1 MPAEL
6 KAHVWFPTLIWQ
18 ADMPDNE
25 KSFIKEIKDVV
36 LKEKK
41 ESSDIATSADP
52 HETRCLE
59 NSSHFQ
65 GGWQSKLYTQWMH
78 GFEHMGEKLDETI
91 ESCRKQIGVPEL
103 KLKGYWFSINSYGD
117 YTTLHNHRDSV
128 LSGVFYV
135 DIPDEN
141 MGKINFERSDD
152 ISYYLPPLES
162 YNNFTGERA
171 SYQPETGRVLIFP
184 SWLKHSVDTNRSKK
198 NRISISF
205 NYGV

>member
-25 KSFIKEIKDVV
+25 KSFIKDIKNYV

-41 ESSDIATSADP
+41 ATPDTVKMNNGKYGSV
-52 HETRCLE
+52 
-59 NSSHFQ
+59 FQ
-65 GGWQSKLYTQWMH
+65 GGWQSKTYTQWID
-78 GFEHMGEKLDETI
+78 GFEHMGKKLDETI
-91 ESCRKQIGVPEL
+91 ESCRKQIGVPEI
-103 KLKGYWFSINSYGD
+103 KLKGYWFSVNSYGD

-152 ISYYLPPLES
+152 ISYFLPPLES

-198 NRISISF
+198 NRISVSF

>member
-25 KSFIKEIKDVV
+25 MSFIKGTKDFI

-41 ESSDIATSADP
+41 ETPNTALMSDGKYSSV
-52 HETRCLE
+52 
-59 NSSHFQ
+59 FQ
-65 GGWQSKLYTQWMH
+65 GGWQSKTYTQWMH

-103 KLKGYWFSINSYGD
+103 KLKGYWFSVNSYGN
-117 YTTLHNHRDSV
+117 YTTLHNHRNCI

-135 DIPDEN
+135 DIPEKN

-152 ISYYLPPLES
+152 ISYFLPPLDS

-171 SYQPETGRVLIFP
+171 SYEPETGRLLIFP
-184 SWLKHSVDTNRSKK
+184 SWLKHSVDRNESKK
-198 NRISISF
+198 KRISISF

>member
-25 KSFIKEIKDVV
+25 MSFIKGTKDFI

-41 ESSDIATSADP
+41 ETPNTALMSDGKYSSV
-52 HETRCLE
+52 
-59 NSSHFQ
+59 FQ
-65 GGWQSKLYTQWMH
+65 GGWQSKTYTQWIH
-78 GFEHMGEKLDETI
+78 GFEHMGKKLNETI
-91 ESCRKQIGVPEL
+91 ETCRKQIGVPEL
-103 KLKGYWFSINSYGD
+103 RLKGYWFSVNSYGD
-117 YTTLHNHRDSV
+117 HTTLHNHRDSV

-152 ISYYLPPLES
+152 ISYFLPPLES

-198 NRISISF
+198 NRISVSF

>member
-25 KSFIKEIKDVV
+25 KSFIKDIKNYV

-41 ESSDIATSADP
+41 ATPDTVKMNNGKYGSV
-52 HETRCLE
+52 
-59 NSSHFQ
+59 FQ
-65 GGWQSKLYTQWMH
+65 GGWQSKTYTQWID
-78 GFEHMGEKLDETI
+78 GFEHMGKKLDETI
-91 ESCRKQIGVPEL
+91 ESCRKQIGVPEI
-103 KLKGYWFSINSYGD
+103 KLKGYWFSVNSYGD

-152 ISYYLPPLES
+152 ISYFLPPLES

-184 SWLKHSVDTNRSKK
+184 SWLKHSVDANRSKK
-198 NRISISF
+198 NRISVSF

>member
-25 KSFIKEIKDVV
+25 KSFIKGMKDFV

-41 ESSDIATSADP
+41 AEPNNHKVAGGKYASV
-52 HETRCLE
+52 
-59 NSSHFQ
+59 FK
-65 GGWQSKLYTQWMH
+65 GGWRSKSYTSWPT
-78 GFEHMGEKLDETI
+78 GFEHMGKKLDETI
-91 ESCRKQIGVPEL
+91 ESCRNQIGVPEL
-103 KLKGYWFSINSYGD
+103 KLLAYWFSINSYGD
-117 YTTLHNHRDSV
+117 HTTLHNHRNSI
-128 LSGVFYV
+128 LSGVFYL
-135 DIPDEN
+135 DIPDKN

-152 ISYYLPPLES
+152 ISYHLPPLES

-171 SYQPETGRVLIFP
+171 SYEPETGRVLIFP

>member
-25 KSFIKEIKDVV
+25 KSFIKGIKDFV

-41 ESSDIATSADP
+41 ATPDTVKMNKGKYGSV
-52 HETRCLE
+52 
-59 NSSHFQ
+59 FQ
-65 GGWQSKLYTQWMH
+65 GGWQSETYTQWID
-78 GFEHMGEKLDETI
+78 GFEHMGKKLDETI

-103 KLKGYWFSINSYGD
+103 KLKGYWFSVNSYGD
-117 YTTLHNHRDSV
+117 YTTLHNHRDSI

-152 ISYYLPPLES
+152 ISYFLPPLEN

-184 SWLKHSVDTNRSKK
+184 SWLKHSVDANRSKK
-198 NRISISF
+198 NRISVSF

>member
-25 KSFIKEIKDVV
+25 KSFIKDIKDFV

-41 ESSDIATSADP
+41 ETPDTALMSDGKYSSV
-52 HETRCLE
+52 
-59 NSSHFQ
+59 FQ
-65 GGWQSKLYTQWMH
+65 GGWQSKTYTDWAQLIPVA
-78 GFEHMGEKLDETI
+78 HMGKKLDETI
-91 ESCRKQIGVPEL
+91 ESCRKQIGVPEI
-103 KLKGYWFSINSYGD
+103 KLKGYWFSVNSYGD

-152 ISYYLPPLES
+152 ISYFLPPLES

-184 SWLKHSVDTNRSKK
+184 SWLKHSVDANRSKK
-198 NRISISF
+198 NRISVSF